1 MSERKARGVGLATVS
16 ETGQTLDVWYP
27 RPYLGDQPNESDAQ
41 LIEKLSQIEGRDD
54 GRGVNR
60 TATVVSIWTNL
71 PAPPPMPTCVYI
83 YFPTAW

>member
-54 GRGVNR
+54 GRGVN
-60 TATVVSIWTNL
+60 L